1 MDWNERATGWVEFET
16 MLEAT
21 HAPVLHSL
29 VARAGMMQGA
39 RVLDIGGGQ
48 DGRAERCGFFRWIS
62 RPTWW
67 HAPSRGPLIC
77 QMWMWFLGML
87 SLIHCQRWGLTS

>member
-48 DGRAERCGFFRWIS
+48 DGRAERCGFFDGY
-62 RPTWW
+62 
-67 HAPSRGPLIC
+67 RGPH
-77 QMWMWFLGML
+77 GGT
-87 SLIHCQRWGLTS
+87 RRRADR